1 MVRQREFDIDEVLV
15 LAMNLFWQQGYRN
28 TSMKDVVQATGV
40 QPGSLYGT
48 FGDKEKLFQQAL
60 SKYTQDFFRASIPC
74 DKTPLECIEL
84 WFEHLAAAMTNDPNQ
99 KGCLIINT
107 AMERDAHSPS
117 TIAIIEDRLDEIESF
132 FRQNLSQAKLSGKL
146 SEPFDVDMTAKAML
160 GSVVAILAVA
170 RMRRDAQT
178 INSIVAG
185 AIALLK
191 PYLVI
196 DTRA

>member
-1 MVRQREFDIDEVLV
+1 VVRQREFDIDEVLV
-15 LAMNLFWQQGYRN
+15 LAMNLFWQRGYSN

-40 QPGSLYGT
+40 QPGSLYGA

-60 SKYTQDFFRASIPC
+60 RKYTQDFFRASIPC
-74 DKTPLECIEL
+74 NKPPLECIEL
-84 WFEHLAAAMTNDPNQ
+84 WFEHLADAMTNDPDQ

-132 FRQNLSQAKLSGKL
+132 FRQNLNQAKFNGSL
-146 SEPFDVDMTAKAML
+146 SESFDADMTAKAML

-185 AIALLK
+185 AIAILK
-191 PYLVI
+191 PC
-196 DTRA
+196 

>member
-1 MVRQREFDIDEVLV
+1 VVRQREFDIDEVLV
-15 LAMNLFWQQGYRN
+15 LAMNLFWQRGYSN
-28 TSMKDVVQATGV
+28 TSMKDVVKATGV

-60 SKYTQDFFRASIPC
+60 SKYTQDFFRASMPRN
-74 DKTPLECIEL
+74 KPPLECIEL
-84 WFEHLAAAMTNDPNQ
+84 WFEHLAEAMTNDPNQ

-132 FRQNLSQAKLSGKL
+132 FRQNLNQAKLSGDL
-146 SEPFDVDMTAKAML
+146 SESFDADMTAKAML
-160 GSVVAILAVA
+160 GSVVAILAVT

-191 PYLVI
+191 PC
-196 DTRA
+196 

>member
-1 MVRQREFDIDEVLV
+1 VVRQREFDIDEVLI
-15 LAMNLFWQQGYRN
+15 LAMNLFWERGYSN

-60 SKYTQDFFRASIPC
+60 NKYTQDFFRASMPS
-74 DKTPLECIEL
+74 DKPPLESIEL
-84 WFEHLAAAMTNDPNQ
+84 LFAHLAEAMTNDPNQ

-132 FRQNLSQAKLSGKL
+132 FRQNLNQAKLSRDL
-146 SEPFDVDMTAKAML
+146 SESFDADMTSKALL

-191 PYLVI
+191 PC
-196 DTRA
+196 